1 MRSAIDQRLVAERL
15 DSLRVVADR
24 TVFFRYI
31 TLDIITVRGLNVKA
45 PGAMAGFTADLLQ
58 QGRLLLRTESSRF
71 AEAGGVAF
79 QAFPVLFFSE
89 SLSHQHDVIV

>member
-1 MRSAIDQRLVAERL
+1 MRSAIDQRLEAERL

-31 TLDIITVRGLNVKA
+31 ILDIIMVRGLNVKA
-45 PGAMAGFTADLLQ
+45 PRAMAGFAADLLQ
-58 QGRLLLRTESSRF
+58 RGRLLLRSEASRF

-79 QAFPVLFFSE
+79 HAFSVLFFGE
-89 SLSHQHDVIV
+89 SLSHQRDVLV